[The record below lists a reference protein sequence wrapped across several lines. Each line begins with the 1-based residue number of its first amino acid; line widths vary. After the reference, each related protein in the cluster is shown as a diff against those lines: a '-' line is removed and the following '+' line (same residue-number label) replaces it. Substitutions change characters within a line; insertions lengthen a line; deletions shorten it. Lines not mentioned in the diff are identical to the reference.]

1 MILEFKRKEKD
12 KKKNQTKVKPN
23 KLLQQIEK
31 ARIGVN

>member
-12 KKKNQTKVKPN
+12 KKQKTKVKPN

>member
-12 KKKNQTKVKPN
+12 KKKKTKVKPN

>member
-12 KKKNQTKVKPN
+12 KKKKTKGKPN

>member
-12 KKKNQTKVKPN
+12 KKKTKGKPN